1 MWVIPPEQN
10 AEFVC
15 QMEVVLDVYKR
26 PYNPNYPVVCLDESP
41 KQLVSETRKPIKT
54 SEGGTRFDYEYKR
67 EGAAEVF
74 MCFEPLG
81 GKRYITVTDDHT
93 MIQWAKI
100 VADLVI
106 NKYPN
111 AKKLT
116 LVQDNLS
123 AHKPFA
129 MYKIFEPEKA
139 REILNK
145 LEFVFTPKHGS
156 WLNMAE
162 IEIGILKRQG
172 LKNRISSKKALIN
185 QVQKFEKQRNSQIK
199 KVNWQF
205 TTDDARIKLKRLYP
219 IIEEIN

>member
-26 PYNPNYPVVCLDESP
+26 PYDPNYPVVCLDESP

-54 SEGGTRFDYEYKR
+54 SEGVTRFDYEYKR
-67 EGAAEVF
+67 EGAAEVY

-129 MYKIFEPEKA
+129 LYKIFEPQKA

-145 LEFVFTPKHGS
+145 IEFVFTPKHGS

-172 LKNRISSKKALIN
+172 LKKRISSKKALIN
-185 QVQKFEKQRNSQIK
+185 QVQKFQKQRNSQIK